1 MIHIKGF
8 IDKISYMESR
18 QKKDVVLTLDEAR
31 SLRDEI
37 TKLLLDLRESNGN
50 RKQEPIE
57 IILQGGRW

>member
-1 MIHIKGF
+1 MIHIKEF
-8 IDKISYMESR
+8 INKIAYMESR

-37 TKLLLDLRESNGN
+37 SKLLLDLRDNTSN

-57 IILQGGRW
+57 VILQGGRW